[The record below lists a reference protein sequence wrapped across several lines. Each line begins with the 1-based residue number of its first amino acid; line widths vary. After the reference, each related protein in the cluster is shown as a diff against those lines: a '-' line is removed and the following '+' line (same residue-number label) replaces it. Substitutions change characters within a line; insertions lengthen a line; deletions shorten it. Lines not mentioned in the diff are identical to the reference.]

1 MSRPQ
6 ACGTLN
12 ALEFAIPKPPPP
24 IVKTLPELVR
34 FLLRHLAIAAGVGL
48 GLAVAFYALDIG
60 SLRSL
65 TAASR
70 DGPLAMGVFAFAMVF
85 TFGAL
90 GMGVGVMTHPRD
102 AAYGQNWGRDEG

>member
-1 MSRPQ
+1 MPV
-6 ACGTLN
+6 
-12 ALEFAIPKPPPP
+12 PPPP

-34 FLLRHLAIAAGVGL
+34 FLLRHLALGAAIGL
-48 GLAVAFYALDIG
+48 GLAVVFYALDIG
-60 SLRSL
+60 GLKSL

-70 DGPLAMGVFAFAMVF
+70 DGPLAMAIFTFAMVF

-102 AAYGQNWGRDEG
+102 ANYGHHWGRDDT